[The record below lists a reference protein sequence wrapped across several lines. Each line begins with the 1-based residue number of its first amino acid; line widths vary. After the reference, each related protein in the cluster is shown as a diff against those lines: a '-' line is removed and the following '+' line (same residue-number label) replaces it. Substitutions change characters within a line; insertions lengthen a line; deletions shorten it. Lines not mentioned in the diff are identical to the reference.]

1 MIIIKHDKNILSV
14 YGYQEEILVK
24 EGQGV
29 IAGESIGT
37 MGMTGT
43 DSVKLHFEIRSN
55 GKSIDPVIFLNS
67 KLN

>member
-1 MIIIKHDKNILSV
+1 
-14 YGYQEEILVK
+14 
-24 EGQGV
+24 V

-43 DSVKLHFEIRSN
+43 DSVKLHFEIRDN
-55 GKSIDPVIFLNS
+55 GKSIDPVLFLNS